1 MNGFLLLAASMMQEI
16 VLVRSGAV
24 MSQPSTLANAGV
36 SESTT
41 TQLTRSRRYQIL
53 LGDLALRLVYT
64 HLSANQTR
72 FFKVNQR
79 DSITVQL
86 S

>member
-1 MNGFLLLAASMMQEI
+1 MMLEI

-24 MSQPSTLANAGV
+24 MPQPSTLANAGV
-36 SESTT
+36 SEFTT

-79 DSITVQL
+79 DSVTDQL